1 MKTDTLD
8 SLLANKSKLMSLLPA
23 TSHDFTG
30 IKHLSENYHEF
41 YMVYATLS
49 STLSDSKKRA
59 RNMGFVFDLDIDYLL
74 EIYFKQQGRC
84 KLSNKP
90 LDFKSGTQAMK
101 NAYKASIDRI
111 NNNQGYIKGNVR
123 LLCHWVN
130 NAKST
135 YSDKVFEDF
144 VKASAMV
151 LME

>member
-1 MKTDTLD
+1 
-8 SLLANKSKLMSLLPA
+8 
-23 TSHDFTG
+23 
-30 IKHLSENYHEF
+30 
-41 YMVYATLS
+41 
-49 STLSDSKKRA
+49 
-59 RNMGFVFDLDIDYLL
+59 MGFAFDLNINYML

-84 KLSNKP
+84 KLSKKP
-90 LDFKSGTQAMK
+90 LDFKSGTQWMK

-111 NNNQGYIKGNVR
+111 DNNKGYIKGNVR

-135 YSDKVFEDF
+135 YSDAVFDDF